1 MAALQPISITP
12 SPVLNQ
18 TGRSPQEHLVDFYS
32 WSAAKQDL
40 ITARVKELPD
50 QGDPLDQ
57 NALQIML
64 NIQGFQQILNRNAS
78 SIADVY
84 PYHLKLNGTNEAD
97 PTEILKILKAK
108 DPEEKKGLYALILG
122 ILAYQIL
129 FSKDE
134 IADNDK
140 HFLFFNFVHKL
151 LVNIPENHLLEFF
164 KALEDVVKPDDDTCG
179 HKLDLKI
186 PGAFAAPCC
195 DNRIP
200 TIDMSTIIPL
210 NKIIE
215 AINDLSD

>member
-50 QGDPLDQ
+50 QGDPLNE

-84 PYHLKLNGTNEAD
+84 PDHLKLNGTNEAD

-108 DPEEKKGLYALILG
+108 DPERKR
-122 ILAYQIL
+122 AYMHSYSEYL
-129 FSKDE
+129 HTKFSFQKDE

-164 KALEDVVKPDDDTCG
+164 KALEDVVKRMMIHVVISLTSQNQEHLQLP
-179 HKLDLKI
+179 
-186 PGAFAAPCC
+186 AA
-195 DNRIP
+195 
-200 TIDMSTIIPL
+200 IIAYQLLICPL
-210 NKIIE
+210 LYLLIK
-215 AINDLSD
+215 